1 MTEIN
6 RNHNIS
12 PKTVKIFFIT
22 SGITLFAVIILIIPV
37 IINSF
42 KYEKDTETIK
52 TDQSAIEVIPSA
64 YSPFLNTDLST
75 PTPTPG
81 NLSVIDIK
89 FTIKNILIFW
99 KNIFSALS
107 KFSRTVLP

>member
-1 MTEIN
+1 M
-6 RNHNIS
+6 S
-12 PKTVKIFFIT
+12 PKTVKIFFIA

-42 KYEKDTETIK
+42 KYENNTKTIK

-75 PTPTPG
+75 PTPTPEK
-81 NLSVIDIK
+81 LSFTDIK
-89 FTIKNILIFW
+89 STINNILIFW
-99 KNIFSALS
+99 KNIFSEVS
-107 KFSRTVLP
+107 KFTKTVLP